1 MLGKIISKLREQ
13 FYNEL
18 FDNYTE
24 LKKEWDVFLNN
35 SIFK

>member
-1 MLGKIISKLREQ
+1 MDDVGLNMLGKIISKLREQ

-24 LKKEWDVFLNN
+24 LKKE
-35 SIFK
+35 